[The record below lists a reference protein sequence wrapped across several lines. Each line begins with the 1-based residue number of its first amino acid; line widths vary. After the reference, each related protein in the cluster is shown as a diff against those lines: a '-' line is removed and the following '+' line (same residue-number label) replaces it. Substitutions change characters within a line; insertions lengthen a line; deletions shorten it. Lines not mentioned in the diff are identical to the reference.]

1 MEEKI
6 TSSTNWKKRLKQFGW
21 GAFFFFL
28 IKGLIWLAIFFGLG
42 KWLIK

>member
-1 MEEKI
+1 MKQQKMEK
-6 TSSTNWKKRLKQFGW
+6 SGWKKRLKQLGW

-42 KWLIK
+42 KWLMD